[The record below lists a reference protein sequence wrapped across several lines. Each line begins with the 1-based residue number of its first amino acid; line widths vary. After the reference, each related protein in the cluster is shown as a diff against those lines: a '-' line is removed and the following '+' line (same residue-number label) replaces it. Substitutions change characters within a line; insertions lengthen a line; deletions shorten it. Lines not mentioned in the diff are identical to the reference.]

1 MRTRRHNY
9 LNPQPEPQQALQQAP
24 QIPIRPV
31 PQTPHPVQTPKPVP
45 QPNDENEDLDKKLRA
60 LYDDITKTPSFSAKI
75 TDFLRR
81 HDLHSKHRRIVK
93 KKFPRRRVI
102 ARFPFDIFMGDLLEY
117 PQYKTI
123 NRGYVYI
130 LLLIDCFT
138 KKIYIAPMKK
148 KDKQHAAE
156 AFESIF
162 KTFDEFPVHL
172 ITDGGKEFFN
182 SSVHQIF
189 QNYGINHYKTPTKTK
204 WKASMAER
212 AIKTIKNR
220 TRFLLFIS
228 LTIR

>member
-9 LNPQPEPQQALQQAP
+9 LQPNQSQAQSPTQQQAP
-24 QIPIRPV
+24 PEPPQPPQAPIQIPAN
-31 PQTPHPVQTPKPVP
+31 QQ
-45 QPNDENEDLDKKLRA
+45 NEENEHLEKKLKA

-75 TDFLRR
+75 TEFLRN
-81 HDLHSKHRRIVK
+81 HDLHSKHRRIIK

-117 PQYKTI
+117 PQYKTV

-130 LLLIDCFT
+130 LVLIDCFT

-162 KTFDEFPVHL
+162 KTFDQFPVHL

-182 SSVHQIF
+182 SSVRQVF

-204 WKASMAER
+204 WKASMAE
-212 AIKTIKNR
+212 
-220 TRFLLFIS
+220 
-228 LTIR
+228 